1 MLEQRVSRV
10 ISAKGGAHCGDGH
23 MGLAIIPDE
32 GDDFLAKI
40 GIKNGLN
47 IAAMERMHTL
57 VVEAEAIDG
66 IDGVKLDAAGINEIR
81 KSTDHALALE
91 LPLVAGTG
99 RKTEERRPPVSIN
112 DNAKFEAQ
120 ARRMPAMVLTLH
132 VECPFEPRERSI
144 RAAQG
149 SGQCNC
155 SSKRERRT
163 AGLQAFQMRVG

>member
-1 MLEQRVSRV
+1 MKRQYHRWHSSRLGFELGV
-10 ISAKGGAHCGDGH
+10 VVYGHWGPPLLGFPTSAGDEWEPEGQSMVGA
-23 MGLAIIPDE
+23 LS
-32 GDDFLAKI
+32 DF
-40 GIKNGLN
+40 
-47 IAAMERMHTL
+47 
-57 VVEAEAIDG
+57 ID
-66 IDGVKLDAAGINEIR
+66 AG
-81 KSTDHALALE
+81 HALALE

-163 AGLQAFQMRVG
+163 AGL